1 MFRFCP
7 VCRRAF
13 SASRARHL
21 PGPDLGSVR
30 LRAADNLLVAAGA
43 DAVGELRKNTSLIA
57 EDTSHVRR
65 FRRRRAP
72 IAIGVLAGVVL
83 LATLNILPVMTLA
96 LIGVGVVLITGC
108 IDPEEAWRSIDG
120 SVLVLIFAMLG
131 IGSGLERVGTV
142 DMIMAVASPWLDV
155 LPPLGLLL
163 VLYFLTSLLTESVT
177 NDAVAVIMTPV
188 VIGIGEA
195 TGSDVR
201 ALLIVVMFAASASFA
216 TPIGYQTNTMV
227 CAAADY
233 RFTDFLKIGVVMNL
247 VVGLATCAA
256 IAWLFL

>member
-1 MFRFCP
+1 
-7 VCRRAF
+7 V
-13 SASRARHL
+13 
-21 PGPDLGSVR
+21 SV
-30 LRAADNLLVAAGA
+30 V
-43 DAVGELRKNTSLIA
+43 
-57 EDTSHVRR
+57 
-65 FRRRRAP
+65 
-72 IAIGVLAGVVL
+72 
-83 LATLNILPVMTLA
+83 
-96 LIGVGVVLITGC
+96 
-108 IDPEEAWRSIDG
+108 
-120 SVLVLIFAMLG
+120 
-131 IGSGLERVGTV
+131 
-142 DMIMAVASPWLDV
+142 SPWLDV

-177 NDAVAVIMTPV
+177 NNAVAVIMTPV

-227 CAAADY
+227 YAAADY

-247 VVGLATCAA
+247 AVGLATCAA